1 MALVITVFMSI
12 NILLTVATSYR
23 QTMRYKGVKAQNGID
38 IFLDKYFSDEVLN
51 NLYTNRIRKE

>member
-1 MALVITVFMSI
+1 MSI